1 MLGDQLPIVIVGA
14 VDIDGIPENYNQGTA
29 AELTVSAPGL
39 VICAAEDGDVYQWS
53 GTSFG
58 EPLQCRYLNS

>member
-1 MLGDQLPIVIVGA
+1 VIVGA
-14 VDIDGIPENYNQGTA
+14 VDIDGIPADYSQGTA

-39 VICAAEDGDVYQWS
+39 VICAADDGDTYEWG

-58 EPLQCRYLNS
+58 EPFNPDIINF